1 MGGECCLKGFEYL
14 YGGGGVGEA
23 FLLRMEKSRG
33 ASSNDVLGRVLY
45 ILGGDTGGL
54 VWELLNELCLCS
66 FWVLTLSA
74 CVKYSG
80 VECFL
85 NLGWTSLK
93 ELLRTAKPVGGEV
106 CILGDTSLSD
116 EEEWPLS
123 TMVAARERTSS
134 GDSGIT
140 SELAIS
146 ITRGGNL

>member
-1 MGGECCLKGFEYL
+1 M
-14 YGGGGVGEA
+14 
-23 FLLRMEKSRG
+23 RIEKSSG
-33 ASSNDVLGRVLY
+33 ASSSDVLGRGLY

-54 VWELLNELCLCS
+54 VCELLNELCLCS
-66 FWVLTLSA
+66 FWVLTVSA
-74 CVKYSG
+74 CVRYSG

-93 ELLRTAKPVGGEV
+93 ELLRTTNPVGGEV
-106 CILGDTSLSD
+106 WTLGETSLSD
-116 EEEWPLS
+116 DEEEEWPLS
-123 TMVAARERTSS
+123 TMVAARDRTSR